1 MASYTRTPNGSV
13 PPNYP
18 HQLPAPS
25 HPHGSNYPRPQ
36 PLPSM
41 APPSNGSASYGGAP
55 GYGQPQQPYQH
66 HHSPYQNQPP
76 HHQQQ
81 QPQQTQQQPP
91 QHQQPYQQPP
101 PPSAHQHQQQQNA
114 HSSPTSTSPI
124 QQQQQPAAGEA
135 ATSRL
140 EAVSTVVGPRRYA
153 LEVEQQPIRARMC
166 GFGDKDRR
174 PLTPPPALRLVVTDV
189 QTGREVDVNSIDFA
203 QYVVTVDLWDET
215 GTREVN
221 LVRSTTATPAISSTI
236 HESFNNLETM
246 PYRAANIAPYPAA
259 HPGQM
264 TLYSQH
270 QSPVNPYAP
279 NQYGQVQSYPQ
290 PPASNSFGQP
300 PYGYSN
306 DFAPMY
312 RPPQVFEPGMG
323 GAQRLSI
330 GGAPGSSIQGMFT
343 RNLIGNCAG
352 SAFRLHDTK
361 ERIGIWFVMQD
372 LSVRTEGSFRL
383 RFSFVDVKPTADQK
397 GDAPVKTGR
406 APILASVFSDVFQV
420 YSAKKFP
427 GVCDSTDLSKCFATQ
442 GIKIPIRKEGGK
454 AGGGDDD
461 DDEE

>member
-1 MASYTRTPNGSV
+1 
-13 PPNYP
+13 
-18 HQLPAPS
+18 
-25 HPHGSNYPRPQ
+25 
-36 PLPSM
+36 M